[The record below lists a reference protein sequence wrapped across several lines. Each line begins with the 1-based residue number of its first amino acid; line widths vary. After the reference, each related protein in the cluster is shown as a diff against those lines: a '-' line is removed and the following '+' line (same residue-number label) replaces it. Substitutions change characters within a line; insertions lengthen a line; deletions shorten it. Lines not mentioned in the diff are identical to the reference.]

1 MTQWRELARLDG
13 VAQAALVA
21 RGEVRAE
28 ELLDARPNVFALRP
42 GQLTKRGQPRR
53 TTAARE

>member
-21 RGEVRAE
+21 RGRCERRSSSTPA
-28 ELLDARPNVFALRP
+28 PS
-42 GQLTKRGQPRR
+42 GSPRSIR
-53 TTAARE
+53 